1 MRLNKVIMTGLIA
14 IVLVLTGCDSPGV
27 SKTLGDVKKMNL
39 EDVSLILNPDEV
51 YAIKEMTVL
60 GLADDESIAIKDL
73 LKEFEIRTNTKV
85 ISGNVSNFKDLKV
98 RDLTVLTGR
107 KIYFEQSTVDERKV
121 VSNYIDKYKDQPGYD
136 LMNITIGQVLTKAN

>member
-1 MRLNKVIMTGLIA
+1 MRVNKLIITGLIA
-14 IVLVLTGCDSPGV
+14 TVLLLTGCDSPGV

-73 LKEFEIRTNTKV
+73 VKEFEIRTNTKV
-85 ISGNVSNFKDLKV
+85 ISGNISNFKDLKV

>member
-1 MRLNKVIMTGLIA
+1 MRVNKLIITGLITT
-14 IVLVLTGCDSPGV
+14 VLLLTGCDSPGV

-73 LKEFEIRTNTKV
+73 VKEFEIRTNTKV
-85 ISGNVSNFKDLKV
+85 ISGNISNFKDLKV

>member
-1 MRLNKVIMTGLIA
+1 MRVNKLIITGLIA
-14 IVLVLTGCDSPGV
+14 TVLLLTGCDSPGV

-136 LMNITIGQVLTKAN
+136 LMNITIGQVLTKAD